1 VAADLFVKADNIL
14 YFALLIM
21 CGLVIRKSGFKF
33 LLLLG
38 LLFSIQKG
46 WGQVSNGDSILRKA
60 SADYLLLMKQNASL
74 YNGAEYIAPKQL
86 IEGFPFFGRENY
98 FDGRVITSG
107 VSFFDVPIQ
116 YDLVNDVLLIWSY
129 DRSILL
135 MLNSEKIE
143 RFQLGNE
150 SFIRGS
156 LIKKNDAQTRKGFF
170 QLIHEGQHMAISKK
184 QKVVVQK
191 TASDKSYAFY
201 KQFNTYYLIIDGDWI
216 QIASQKSVISALKS
230 SKDAIK
236 TFVSKQKLNFRKSP
250 EVFLKEVLTYYE
262 TLNK

>member
-1 VAADLFVKADNIL
+1 
-14 YFALLIM
+14 M
-21 CGLVIRKSGFKF
+21 CGLVMRKSGFKF

-38 LLFSIQKG
+38 LLFTIQKG
-46 WGQVSNGDSILRKA
+46 WGQVLNGDSILRKA

-98 FDGRVITSG
+98 FDGFVITSG

-116 YDLVNDVLLIWSY
+116 YDLVNDVLLIWSH

-143 RFQLGNE
+143 RFQLGKE
-150 SFIRGS
+150 SFIRAG
-156 LIKKNDAQTRKGFF
+156 LIKQNDAETHKGFF
-170 QLIHEGQHMAISKK
+170 QLIHEGQHMAVSKK
-184 QKVVVQK
+184 RKVVVQK

-201 KQFNTYYLIIDGDWI
+201 KQFNTYYLIINGDWI
-216 QIASQKSVISALKS
+216 QVGSQKSVINALKDN
-230 SKDAIK
+230 KDAIK
-236 TFVSKQKLNFRKSP
+236 AFINKQQLNFRKSP
-250 EVFLKEVLTYYE
+250 EVFLKEVLTYCE

>member
-1 VAADLFVKADNIL
+1 
-14 YFALLIM
+14 M
-21 CGLVIRKSGFKF
+21 RKSSFKF

-38 LLFSIQKG
+38 LSCTVQNG
-46 WGQVSNGDSILRKA
+46 WGQTLNVDSILHRA
-60 SADYLLLMKQNASL
+60 SAEYLRLMKQNASL

-98 FDGRVITSG
+98 FEGSIVSSG
-107 VSFFDVPIQ
+107 VYYFDLPIQ

-135 MLNSEKIE
+135 MLNSEKVE
-143 RFQLGNE
+143 RFQLGKE

-156 LIKKNDAQTRKGFF
+156 LIKQTDPSPSKGFY
-170 QLIHEGQHMAISKK
+170 QIIHEGKQIAVSKK

-201 KQFNTYYLIIDGDWI
+201 KQFNVYYLVINGSWM
-216 QIASQKSVISALKS
+216 QVGSQKSVINALKNNRE
-230 SKDAIK
+230 AIK
-236 TFVSKQKLNFRKSP
+236 IFINKRKLNFRKSP

-262 TLNK
+262 TLNQ